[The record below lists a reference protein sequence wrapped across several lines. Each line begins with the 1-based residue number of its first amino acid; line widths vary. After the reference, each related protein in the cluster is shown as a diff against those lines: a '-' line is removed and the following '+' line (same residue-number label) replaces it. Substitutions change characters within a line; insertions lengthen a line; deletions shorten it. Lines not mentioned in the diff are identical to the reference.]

1 MISDAIKQAR
11 VLARKAQEATYDG
24 ICTVVEY
31 QKVKDH
37 KTKMT
42 TDKEVVILEREPC
55 RLSYSNISTV
65 EQTES
70 AEKHLRLQNYFCH
83 QIYELNQ
90 VQK

>member
-55 RLSYSNISTV
+55 RLSYSNISAV
-65 EQTES
+65 EQTQ
-70 AEKHLRLQNYFCH
+70 LRLQNYFCH
-83 QIYELNQ
+83 QMYELNQ

>member
-55 RLSYSNISTV
+55 RLSYSNISAV

-70 AEKHLRLQNYFCH
+70 AAKTA
-83 QIYELNQ
+83 QITKLFLSAMP
-90 VQK
+90 VCRPMK